1 MRRVIA
7 FVVVIVLV
15 VVALTLALLG
25 IAAGGLAILAILPVG
40 PHLPEHNKIY
50 VLPPSLPEGTVLVVA
65 WRCPHGAPLREGPNH
80 TFVFRFDRRGVAC
93 IGTRSWNGD
102 HGESATLR
110 YTITDARGQ
119 VPPSASYD
127 DVAGP
132 VDNSPTNELRVLE
145 DIGESSSSFYTAYTL
160 LYWGSAD
167 HLDRLAGETDP
178 NQPDP
183 YLPYLRRL
191 LGPEYRP
198 VSEG

>member
-1 MRRVIA
+1 MRRVII
-7 FVVVIVLV
+7 VLLVTVLV

-25 IAAGGLAILAILPVG
+25 IAAGGLGILSGG

-50 VLPPSLPEGTVLVVA
+50 VLPPGLPEGTVLVVA
-65 WRCPHGAPLREGPNH
+65 WRCSHGAPLREGPNH

-93 IGTRSWNGD
+93 IGTRSWNED
-102 HGESATLR
+102 LGESSTLR
-110 YTITDARGQ
+110 YTITDASGQ

-127 DVAGP
+127 DVADP
-132 VDNSPTNELRVLE
+132 VDNSPTNELRELE
-145 DIGESSSSFYTAYTL
+145 DIGESPSSFYTAYTL